1 MKKVSAVILIM
12 FFAVLGI
19 VVPASAISI
28 SYEFDWDKK
37 ANKKG
42 TRTWEKIKSPEYS
55 FQFTDFK
62 LDENAI
68 VTSAELILTH
78 KKNKAREKKEFW
90 KLDLNGTTS
99 DLVRSQK
106 KWVEQPFSLN
116 PNGFDGSVVP
126 EFVLAEF
133 TPGKDKIKLDKA
145 VLHLEYS
152 EAASPPAAHAPEP
165 ATMLLLGSGLVG
177 LAAVRRRFRKE

>member
-1 MKKVSAVILIM
+1 MKKVAVVLII

-19 VVPASAISI
+19 VGSASAISI
-28 SYEFDWDKK
+28 SFEFDWDKQT
-37 ANKKG
+37 NKKG
-42 TRTWEKIKSPEYS
+42 TKTWEEIKNPEYS

-78 KKNKAREKKEFW
+78 KKNKAREKKEVW

-99 DLVRSQK
+99 DLVRSQR
-106 KWVEQPFSLN
+106 KWVEQPFSLD
-116 PNGFDGSVVP
+116 PIAFDESAVP

-177 LAAVRRRFRKE
+177 LAAVRRRFRKD

>member
-1 MKKVSAVILIM
+1 MKKVSIILIV
-12 FFAVLGI
+12 FLVVLGI
-19 VVPASAISI
+19 VGQASAISI

-37 ANKKG
+37 TNKKG
-42 TRTWEKIKSPEYS
+42 TMTWENIKNPEYS
-55 FQFTDFK
+55 FQFEDFK
-62 LDENAI
+62 LDQNAN
-68 VTSAELILTH
+68 VTSAELILFH
-78 KKNKAREKKEFW
+78 KKNKAREKREVW

-99 DLVRSQK
+99 DLVRSQR
-106 KWVEQPFSLN
+106 KWVEQSFSLD
-116 PNGFDGSVVP
+116 PIAFDESVLP

-177 LAAVRRRFRKE
+177 LATVRRRFRKK